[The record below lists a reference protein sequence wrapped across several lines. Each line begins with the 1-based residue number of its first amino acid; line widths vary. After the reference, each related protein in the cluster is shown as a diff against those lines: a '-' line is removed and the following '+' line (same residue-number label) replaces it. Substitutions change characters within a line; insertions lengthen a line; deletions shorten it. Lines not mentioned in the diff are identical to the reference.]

1 MFGKLTAAAV
11 AGLTTVSLAAGG
23 HALAAERK
31 GHHPS
36 RPQGGHVEIILDRS
50 STRAGLAGMM
60 TSLEAKGIEGLRIEQ
75 DGKRGFELELK
86 ANRAQDLRK
95 ELRQLK
101 DLGIR
106 PHIEQNAR

>member
-1 MFGKLTAAAV
+1 MFGKLTATAV
-11 AGLTTVSLAAGG
+11 AGLTMVTLAAGG

-50 STRAGLAGMM
+50 STQAGLAGMM
-60 TSLEAKGIEGLRIEQ
+60 ASLEAQGMEGLRIER

-86 ANRAQDLRK
+86 ANRAQELRK

-101 DLGIR
+101 DLGVR
-106 PHIEQNAR
+106 PHLEHNAR